1 MGPRRQGEVHGRR
14 EGSALRRGEK
24 ADMPGPFPG
33 GLPPRHPPALP
44 PHAGTVLPDQTLCN
58 CSLRTPTTGLC
69 LPRSCRL
76 PKPSHTSL
84 GALLNVTPPQG
95 ETSLASGQM
104 CPVPPQMSLPRSTRP
119 LPADSPVPALPPGSR
134 GSQGG
139 AVCVHLGPECPE
151 LGSHPAGTWK
161 GSEFCEPAH
170 THPGRNCREVRGGTA
185 SRSWVPGGGQR
196 QAEASLLPKQ
206 RQRACDTSLFHKVV
220 FIWAPKPFV
229 EQEGTALG

>member
-1 MGPRRQGEVHGRR
+1 MRCMEGERGPPRGGERRRTC
-14 EGSALRRGEK
+14 L
-24 ADMPGPFPG
+24 GPFRAAFRLATHRPSPHMPAPSSPTRPCVIVPCE
-33 GLPPRHPPALP
+33 PPPPAF
-44 PHAGTVLPDQTLCN
+44 A
-58 CSLRTPTTGLC
+58 C
-69 LPRSCRL
+69 LAPAVCQ
-76 PKPSHTSL
+76 KPSHTSL

-104 CPVPPQMSLPRSTRP
+104 CPVPPQMSLPRSARP

-170 THPGRNCREVRGGTA
+170 THPGRSCREVRGGTA